1 MSNCFFTAT
10 KIDLRKED
18 GETVST
24 SEGEQ
29 LKRKIKA
36 VALMECSAKTR
47 EGLNEVFEKAI
58 SVVVGPKKRNTKFCI
73 IL

>member
-1 MSNCFFTAT
+1 
-10 KIDLRKED
+10 
-18 GETVST
+18 
-24 SEGEQ
+24 
-29 LKRKIKA
+29 
-36 VALMECSAKTR
+36 MECSAKTR